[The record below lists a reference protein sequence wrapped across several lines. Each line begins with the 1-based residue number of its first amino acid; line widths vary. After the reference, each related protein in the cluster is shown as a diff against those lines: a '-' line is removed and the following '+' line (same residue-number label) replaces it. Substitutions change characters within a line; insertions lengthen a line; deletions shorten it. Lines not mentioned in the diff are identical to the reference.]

1 MPILHAQLQGQAQ
14 GPNGQSVP
22 IPPPDALIQRGPIV
36 QVTVSI
42 AQNIAAQLVQQ
53 GTTVPAPVSGLG
65 LIDTGATTTCI
76 DDAAAQALGLPVVDV
91 VQMTS
96 ASHAAIQQN
105 VYPMQLDITGLP
117 VPINAP
123 RAMGAN
129 LSPQG
134 LLVLIGRDLLRF
146 CTLFYNGTTGEF
158 TLSI

>member
-1 MPILHAQLQGQAQ
+1 M
-14 GPNGQSVP
+14 
-22 IPPPDALIQRGPIV
+22 IQRGPIV
-36 QVTVSI
+36 QVTASI

-53 GTTVPAPVSGLG
+53 GKTVPTPISGLG

-76 DDAAAQALGLPVVDV
+76 DDAAAQTLGFPVVDV

-96 ASHAAIQQN
+96 ASHATIQQN
-105 VYPMQLDITGLP
+105 VYPMQLDIVGLP

-129 LSPQG
+129 LNAQG

-146 CTLFYNGTTGEF
+146 CTLFYKGAF
-158 TLSI
+158 HSS